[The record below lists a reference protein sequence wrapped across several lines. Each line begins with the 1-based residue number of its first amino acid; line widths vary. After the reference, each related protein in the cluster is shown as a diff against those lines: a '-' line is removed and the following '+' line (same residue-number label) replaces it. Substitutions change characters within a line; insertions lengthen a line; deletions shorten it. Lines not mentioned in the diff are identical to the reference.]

1 MKSDTPTVDNK
12 QSPNFIVIHTRPP
25 LSSSAKK
32 GGPPVPASD
41 RAFDLAG
48 FQGHLQRLQ
57 TTHKN
62 PDTVP
67 LQAMDIPGFCDKT
80 GRDNKWQPWKCEEE
94 KK

>member
-41 RAFDLAG
+41 RAFEFG
-48 FQGHLQRLQ
+48 FSGPPA
-57 TTHKN
+57 TTTNCSQKY
-62 PDTVP
+62 TVP
-67 LQAMDIPGFCDKT
+67 LQAMGIGVLQQMT
-80 GRDNKWQPWKCEEE
+80 TLELRSIW
-94 KK
+94 